1 MWSFKHRPDANI
13 NTIWTRTS
21 PLLRVLLECSMDSF
35 RIFIFENWHT
45 RHFPQQKRNQQH
57 PICSRRKHHWD
68 EVLKHIWMMAD
79 HKTLGSGIKISGFH
93 QKYIDGIWINPP
105 ENSRFSTGWGFRVGI
120 SNTHRWLQRNKDPTC
135 RQMRKRNFPWVLCL
149 RHVRNKIVYHIF
161 LTTSAGT
168 LLPTTQLVQNVKLRE
183 LHHLPQKA
191 TGSLL
196 PNQWENEDMKFS
208 GILELAA
215 HPILLCLCT
224 PCRRQH
230 NRVAINDMFSICPQS
245 DIRHCAI

>member
-1 MWSFKHRPDANI
+1 MWSFKHRPDANT
-13 NTIWTRTS
+13 NTTWTRTS

-105 ENSRFSTGWGFRVGI
+105 ENSRFSIGWGFRVGSVTLTDDSRETRI
-120 SNTHRWLQRNKDPTC
+120 PPADRWERG
-135 RQMRKRNFPWVLCL
+135 
-149 RHVRNKIVYHIF
+149 IF
-161 LTTSAGT
+161 LGCFAWDT
-168 LLPTTQLVQNVKLRE
+168 LETK
-183 LHHLPQKA
+183 
-191 TGSLL
+191 
-196 PNQWENEDMKFS
+196 
-208 GILELAA
+208 
-215 HPILLCLCT
+215 
-224 PCRRQH
+224 
-230 NRVAINDMFSICPQS
+230 
-245 DIRHCAI
+245 